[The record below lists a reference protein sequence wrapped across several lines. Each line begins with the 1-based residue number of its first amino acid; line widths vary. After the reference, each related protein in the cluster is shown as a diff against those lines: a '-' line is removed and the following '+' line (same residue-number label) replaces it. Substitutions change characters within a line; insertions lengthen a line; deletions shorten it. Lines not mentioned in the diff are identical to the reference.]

1 MRSISRVLGISI
13 NTVSKL
19 LVDAGRAC
27 AEYHDLAVWGLES
40 KQVELDEVWSFC
52 YAKAHNAPTALGVID
67 CAGDVWTW
75 TALDR
80 DTKLLISWM
89 VGGRDA
95 ASALALAEDLKD
107 RLDYRVQISTDGYV
121 PYLDALDVA
130 FGGAVDYATL
140 IRGAKG
146 RRLGTPD
153 MTKVSTSGVERHNLT
168 IRMALRRYTR
178 KTNAF
183 SKKLENLCHAMALF
197 CAWYNFCRPHKSLS
211 KPYATTPAMASGLT
225 SSLYDMEWL
234 AEMVEDYLARRR
246 YLGKLFGSD

>member
-1 MRSISRVLGISI
+1 M
-13 NTVSKL
+13 
-19 LVDAGRAC
+19 
-27 AEYHDLAVWGLES
+27 
-40 KQVELDEVWSFC
+40 
-52 YAKAHNAPTALGVID
+52 
-67 CAGDVWTW
+67 WTW

-80 DTKLLISWM
+80 DTKLLISWV

-121 PYLDALDVA
+121 PYLDALDLA
-130 FGGAVDYATL
+130 FGGGVDYATL

-153 MTKVSTSGVERHNLT
+153 MSKVSTSGVERHNLT

-183 SKKLENLCHAMALF
+183 SKKLENLCHAMALVL
-197 CAWYNFCRPHKSLS
+197 RLVQLLS
-211 KPYATTPAMASGLT
+211 APQIPQQAVRDHSGHGGRF
-225 SSLYDMEWL
+225 DQL
-234 AEMVEDYLARRR
+234 AV
-246 YLGKLFGSD
+246 